1 MAALSSTTKIILLA
15 VSVLFL
21 YGIWTLS
28 SILFPFLLAIAIA
41 YLLDPAVK
49 SLSTMSRGILTRPR
63 ASLLMLLLF
72 FSTILIIAGTTIPL
86 LVEEMLMI
94 ASSLPDTVNT
104 TWMTITEKLDGYGL
118 NISMIDQDAITNMIK
133 STLTPGLRSGAEI
146 LSNII
151 SNGSAAMTTVLMI
164 FLVPL
169 LAFYMTTEWP
179 HITKTIDDLIPR
191 PVQKTVRDL
200 ITQIDARVSGFVR
213 GQIIVCTMIAIYYT
227 VALLFAGLPYAFFVG
242 IFTGLSILVPYIGTI
257 LSLGLALIIAA
268 FQVSEMGWGIM
279 GAVAA
284 IYAAGQLVEGNFIT
298 PKIVGDRVGLHPVVI
313 IFALMVG
320 GYASGIFGMMIA
332 IPIAAAIAV
341 LIEFA
346 VSHYKSSTLYN
357 GCHPREGGD
366 PVIKG

>member
-72 FSTILIIAGTTIPL
+72 VSTILIIAGTTIPL

-169 LAFYMTTEWP
+169 LAFYITTEWP

-213 GQIIVCTMIAIYYT
+213 GQIIVCTIMAVYYT
-227 VALLFAGLPYAFFVG
+227 VALLVAGLPYAFFVG
-242 IFTGLSILVPYIGTI
+242 IFTGLSILVPFIGTI

-268 FQVSEMGWGIM
+268 FQVSTMGWGIM

-346 VSHYKSSTLYN
+346 VNHYKSSTLYN